1 MADRKITDMSALA
14 AGSQAT
20 DDVIAVVDVSEVAAV
35 DKNKKMTME
44 NLFKGIPGD
53 VGIGTSS
60 PSEQLEIS
68 STGASALSLYSADT
82 SISGTQEIGVIYGK
96 GLDSGGS
103 GPYTGAKIAFTA
115 DGTWDTGTPTYYPT
129 AIKFY
134 TQQAVGTDTIA
145 AGPRMVID
153 SSGRVGIGTATP
165 GNFFANADNLVVGTG
180 SGNNGI
186 TIYAGNTSEAA
197 LVFADG
203 TSGSE
208 VYISRVLYN
217 HNTNSL
223 QFDTSALPRMNI
235 DSDGRVLIGTT
246 SSVDDTYKLQV
257 VGTQS
262 NGERRSMLLRY
273 GQATADGA
281 QIKFQKNRSNTG
293 GTSSTASG
301 DDLGQLLFQG
311 TDQGGSY
318 RLAGSID
325 CEVDATPANNTVP
338 GRLVF
343 YTTPA
348 GTSQSRQERITIKSD
363 GKIGIGTTAPQNLL
377 ILQES
382 NTNAIPTNASIGP
395 SSSDTSQLGVWN
407 INNSG
412 LYSAI
417 TLETRTSGAAK
428 WLIGNEWKNT
438 YVGDLF
444 FRGRDGANSSSEF
457 MRITSSGDVGIGT
470 ASPTELLTVSTSGS
484 ANQFPLHIENRANYG
499 WGVGLKFRQ
508 PLQNNGAIIDSA
520 SILSDWESE
529 NNSTLEFATTRSGSR
544 AEKMRIDSS
553 GNVGIGTTSP
563 VATLHVDAGSTNDT
577 PAIFSTSNANG
588 PHIRFRHGSNNLHFI
603 GSAPGFVGS
612 SDRDDLALRSKDNM
626 IFATGDSTTGEA
638 MRIDSSGKLLV
649 NNTGANQDHP
659 LQVTASAN
667 SAHAIAINARASDDI
682 GELTFFSNNRI
693 TRQGEIQYRNN
704 QVNIRHRS
712 GPIQFASGGVNE
724 VARLDTLGRA
734 ILNNTTV
741 HGTSSRSSYYSFLHI
756 RGNTSS
762 ADSDGRINLTSN
774 HAIQTNGNLG
784 SIYFSDKNGGD
795 RALIRANMSAA
806 GNSTDNFPGYLT
818 FWTNGGSANPTERMR
833 IDSSGRVLIGTTTY
847 NNTIQ
852 GVQFNESGQ
861 AFLVATNNP
870 PLQVNRLGGDGT
882 VISIRNDSSQ
892 VGTISVSGS
901 TTAYNESSDYRLKE
915 NVVDI
920 IDGITRVKQ
929 LQPRRFN
936 FIVNPDTTVDGFL
949 AHEAQTVV
957 PEAVTGTHNEVDDDG
972 DPVMQGIDK
981 SKLVPLLT
989 AALKEAI
996 AKIETL
1002 EAKVAALEAG

>member
-60 PSEQLEIS
+60 PSEKLEIS

-544 AEKMRIDSS
+544 AEKMRIDSL

-638 MRIDSSGKLLV
+638 MRIDSSGRVLIG
-649 NNTGANQDHP
+649 T
-659 LQVTASAN
+659 TSA
-667 SAHAIAINARASDDI
+667 
-682 GELTFFSNNRI
+682 F
-693 TRQGEIQYRNN
+693 
-704 QVNIRHRS
+704 
-712 GPIQFASGGVNE
+712 
-724 VARLDTLGRA
+724 
-734 ILNNTTV
+734 
-741 HGTSSRSSYYSFLHI
+741 GTSSRSSFYSFLQI
-756 RGNTSS
+756 RGNTSGS
-762 ADSDGRINLTSN
+762 TSDGRLTLGTEATTGSN
-774 HAIQTNGNLG
+774 TPLG
-784 SIYFSDKNGGD
+784 SLYFCDTDGGD
-795 RALIRANMSAA
+795 RALIRGYSTSAGA
-806 GNSTDNFPGYLT
+806 SENYPGYLT
-818 FWTNGGSANPTERMR
+818 FWTNSGTANPTERMR